1 MIKAKRSLGQNFL
14 IDQNVIDKVLSINN
28 NTAFNFAR
36 ILARLEGIPAGI
48 SSGAAVAAA
57 VEINEDIEM
66 RNKNT
71 VIIIP
76 SFAERYLSTP
86 LFSDIKS

>member
-1 MIKAKRSLGQNFL
+1 M
-14 IDQNVIDKVLSINN
+14 LSINN

-66 RNKNT
+66 KNKNT
-71 VIIIP
+71 VIIILHLQRGT
-76 SFAERYLSTP
+76 SQHHCFQ
-86 LFSDIKS
+86 I